1 MTIPQDKLDHFVYGI
16 AMDAVLRPLALS
28 LASYLDVPTF
38 VGQLVVATCVV
49 VIAIGKER
57 LWDARGHGTSEAND
71 ALATILGYLCLEA
84 WLEAAARWL

>member
-1 MTIPQDKLDHFVYGI
+1 MIIPHDKIDHFVVGI
-16 AMDAVLRPLALS
+16 AMDAVLRPLGNP
-28 LASYLDVPTF
+28 LASYFDVPTF

-49 VIAIGKER
+49 VIAVGKER

-71 ALATILGYLCLEA
+71 ALATVLGCLCLEA